1 MSVYNAVGEG
11 PLSPPQ
17 EVFVG
22 EAGEYSMRSSQGR
35 HRISGPFPS
44 LTHLPLPGV
53 HSLTTLHVRQCP
65 QQHPKTS
72 LSMVLWPH
80 SWM

>member
-22 EAGEYSMRSSQGR
+22 EAGEFEDP
-35 HRISGPFPS
+35 GPHPA
-44 LTHLPLPGV
+44 LAHLPF
-53 HSLTTLHVRQCP
+53 HSLEP
-65 QQHPKTS
+65 
-72 LSMVLWPH
+72 
-80 SWM
+80 